1 MSKAAGYKVRL
12 LFFLMFTDKYG
23 ILVEDAKD
31 RFIRG
36 KSYEKIIS
44 LYAHL
49 LYGSFAACRVRKKR
63 RSKE

>member
-1 MSKAAGYKVRL
+1 
-12 LFFLMFTDKYG
+12 MFTDKYG

-44 LYAHL
+44 LYA
-49 LYGSFAACRVRKKR
+49 AEKKKKQR
-63 RSKE
+63 Q